1 MLARTSTFIIWTVA
15 LARAVPAISSSPA
28 PGQVTFEQYEVVTG
42 TAKRQTV
49 LTGSLLGGAIAE
61 IGVVNVDDNDDRRLR
76 IYAFD
81 DDTWVPSLDGTLGPE
96 VLFMDVANIGGR
108 DRLVTY
114 EPGRLNWFDPES
126 ASEHELVTV
135 TSNFDRPRR
144 DEIPHVDITRDVNDD
159 DRDDLVVPDVDGF
172 WVFVQM
178 EGGTFADA
186 VKIGPYT
193 DMRRDLGSRRIS
205 IRPLGSEPHPW
216 DGLQPRWSRRPRV
229 LERGPLR
236 GSHTGRA
243 WAVCPGERDLRDRC
257 GLRLRRSLLACHR
270 RHDREGVAVV
280 RRPERRRR
288 RRSRSSLARRQAHL
302 QQAIHLRSAF
312 RRASTRWRHR
322 IRLGCR
328 GYVPVEGQNPARD
341 GAARLRSRTATWA
354 WC

>member
-1 MLARTSTFIIWTVA
+1 MMLARTSTFIIWTVA

-193 DMRRDLGSRRIS
+193 DMRRILGADGYRYDPWGQSRIHGMDYNQDGRGDLVFWN
-205 IRPLGSEPHPW
+205 EDHFEVHTQ
-216 DGLQPRWSRRPRV
+216 D
-229 LERGPLR
+229 ERGLFALA
-236 GSHTGRA
+236 SETFA
-243 WAVCPGERDLRDRC
+243 TDVAFDSDDL
-257 GLRLRRSLLACHR
+257 
-270 RHDREGVAVV
+270 
-280 RRPERRRR
+280 
-288 RRSRSSLARRQAHL
+288 SSLATGDMTGRVL
-302 QQAIHLRSAF
+302 Q
-312 RRASTRWRHR
+312 
-322 IRLGCR
+322 C
-328 GYVPVEGQNPARD
+328 
-341 GAARLRSRTATWA
+341 
-354 WC
+354 